1 MIDNQPFE
9 VAVCKVDD
17 KYMASRNNKFGYAN
31 Y

>member
-1 MIDNQPFE
+1 MFDNQPFE

-17 KYMASRNNKFGYAN
+17 KYMAARSNEFGNAN